1 MNRSRLEAVGKTQP
15 RSGETMILFSV
26 GGSKLAIAASAVDEI
41 RDLSGLKKFS
51 CEPASPRFGK
61 VKQVFERQGR
71 RYFVVDSCEHFHL
84 AMTRPSRLLVLRH
97 ATTAVVVDAIDCMVE
112 LNSMQ
117 ALPRAFSGEER
128 NWYRGLAVVKGRVIP
143 VVRPESF
150 LSSTDV
156 AFIEASLRVGEAG
169 ARSGAGA

>member
-1 MNRSRLEAVGKTQP
+1 MQP
-15 RSGETMILFSV
+15 RPGETMILFSV

-41 RDLSGLKKFS
+41 RDLTGLEKFS
-51 CEPASPRFGK
+51 FEAASPRFGK

-84 AMTRPSRLLVLRH
+84 ATARPSRLLVLRH
-97 ATTAVVVDAIDCMVE
+97 ATTAVVVDAIDCMLE

-128 NWYRGLAVVKGRVIP
+128 NWYRGLAVVKGKVIP

-150 LSSTDV
+150 LSRTDV

-169 ARSGAGA
+169 SQLGAGA